1 MPREAAPGDVYFLR
15 GWPALILT
23 IRARF
28 PDGVCRGTLTVVG
41 VGVVG
46 TIKVKYDIDRLWV
59 RRDDR

>member
-1 MPREAAPGDVYFLR
+1 MQREAAPGDVYFLR

-23 IRARF
+23 IRAQF
-28 PDGVCRGTLTVVG
+28 PDGASRGTLTVAG

-46 TIKVKYDIDRLWV
+46 TIKVKHDIEKLWV